1 MSVVRKVERSERS
14 KGKLQKG
21 SVFKGLH
28 ENQGK
33 NITSPLYS
41 RQKPE
46 GISQQYSVIRDNV
59 ERSNSE
65 MNQLV
70 HTSHYAYDENQGKN
84 IMSPL
89 YSRQKPEGI
98 SQQYSVIRDNVERSN
113 SEMNQL
119 VHASHYAYDKNIL
132 KSSKA
137 RKEKEEVKFKN
148 SGSTNDDDIE
158 CDVTEHDNDATIRD
172 TDVNKPIARKR
183 YTQKHSFVAKKG
195 FVKSSLRICSQT
207 FTKIAFILAIVIS
220 IFGGLRNIKLLER
233 KSPIGTSLSLFSSE
247 PRVALCF
254 RDALILSSL

>member
-33 NITSPLYS
+33 NI
-41 RQKPE
+41 
-46 GISQQYSVIRDNV
+46 
-59 ERSNSE
+59 
-65 MNQLV
+65 
-70 HTSHYAYDENQGKN
+70 
-84 IMSPL
+84 MSSL

-119 VHASHYAYDKNIL
+119 VHASHYAYDKNTL

-148 SGSTNDDDIE
+148 SGSMNDDVIE
-158 CDVTEHDNDATIRD
+158 CDVAEHDNDATIRD

-183 YTQKHSFVAKKG
+183 YTH
-195 FVKSSLRICSQT
+195 
-207 FTKIAFILAIVIS
+207 
-220 IFGGLRNIKLLER
+220 
-233 KSPIGTSLSLFSSE
+233 
-247 PRVALCF
+247 
-254 RDALILSSL
+254 